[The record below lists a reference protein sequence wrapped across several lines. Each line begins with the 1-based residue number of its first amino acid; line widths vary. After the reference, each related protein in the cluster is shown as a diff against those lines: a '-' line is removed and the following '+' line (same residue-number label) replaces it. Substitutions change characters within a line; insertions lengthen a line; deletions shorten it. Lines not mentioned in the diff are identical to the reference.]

1 MSFGHMTRG
10 YGSDYSGSYVSQ
22 GGVSSIFTESIAM
35 IDEQRTSKFN
45 KEKVFTYS
53 NKEHFLQSSASGVSF
68 NSSSYENQ
76 VDDVLALERL
86 LFIGCRNTKDTA
98 LPSKDL
104 SGQIVYDAVTMV
116 LTNPYVT
123 TTLDSANVKLTTEL
137 DTGADI
143 LDIAEDD

>member
-1 MSFGHMTRG
+1 
-10 YGSDYSGSYVSQ
+10 VSQ

-53 NKEHFLQSSASGVSF
+53 TRENYYQGNASGVSF

-76 VDDVLALERL
+76 ADDVLALERVQ
-86 LFIGCRNTKDTA
+86 FNGCRNTKDTA

-116 LTNPYVT
+116 LTNPYVAT
-123 TTLDSANVKLTTEL
+123 TFDSANVKLTTEL
-137 DTGADI
+137 DTGPDV
-143 LDIAEDD
+143 LREKDK

>member
-1 MSFGHMTRG
+1 
-10 YGSDYSGSYVSQ
+10 VSQ

-45 KEKVFTYS
+45 QEKVFTYS
-53 NKEHFLQSSASGVSF
+53 TKEHFLQSSASGVSF

-86 LFIGCRNTKDTA
+86 LFIGCRNTKETA

-116 LTNPYVT
+116 LTNPYVAT
-123 TTLDSANVKLTTEL
+123 TTDSANVKLTTEL
-137 DTGADI
+137 DTGGDT
-143 LDIAEDD
+143 LDIAKDD

>member
-1 MSFGHMTRG
+1 MQVEYR
-10 YGSDYSGSYVSQ
+10 
-22 GGVSSIFTESIAM
+22 
-35 IDEQRTSKFN
+35 FN
-45 KEKVFTYS
+45 
-53 NKEHFLQSSASGVSF
+53 H
-68 NSSSYENQ
+68 
-76 VDDVLALERL
+76 DVLALERT
-86 LFIGCRNTKDTA
+86 LFVGCRNTKETA

-123 TTLDSANVKLTTEL
+123 TTADSANVKLTTEL